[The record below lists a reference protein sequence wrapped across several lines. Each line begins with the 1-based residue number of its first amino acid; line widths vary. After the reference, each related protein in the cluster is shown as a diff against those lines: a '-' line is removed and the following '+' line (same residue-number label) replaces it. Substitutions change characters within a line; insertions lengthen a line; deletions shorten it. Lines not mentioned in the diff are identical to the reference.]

1 MCYCL
6 AYSIGK
12 LSFVICKI
20 SNVRIAH
27 TSVAQAHKF
36 YVHLEMVRTEILIV
50 VALYLIDVRFILC
63 VLSEYV
69 FLKGYCLVLYNVIS
83 NNN

>member
-6 AYSIGK
+6 ADSIGK
-12 LSFVICKI
+12 LSFAICKI
-20 SNVRIAH
+20 SNVRVAHSIAQ
-27 TSVAQAHKF
+27 SHKL

-50 VALYLIDVRFILC
+50 IYGIKYLIDVRFILG

-69 FLKGYCLVLYNVIS
+69 FSNGYRMVLY
-83 NNN
+83 